1 MAAQPDKQSMTLR
14 NFTRNLR
21 RGIGSAIIE
30 LQNNPGREIYRD
42 VVMKSCLKD
51 IAYDTQVEGTKGYY
65 LYAAIKTFDNHEE
78 FLNRIAEKFS
88 KRLYWRLSE
97 QLYDM
102 LCCFSSDGYTLA
114 DEAIEKKYAD
124 LKQRLPLMR
133 DYDHNSC
140 EREQLEKLMIKKMN
154 GGFGAFKQCVN
165 DMGEMI
171 IKRGNDDCLWY
182 DWFLTNAEERY
193 GKGIYDYIKSS
204 DSEKVVAFNR
214 SRVKSESNEGDGQKL
229 KLMTAND
236 FAQSYR
242 FKQGNNKEDRMT
254 IEQLIDR
261 ANELATDKD
270 PYPFRISPFSRKFAK
285 QAKKKELKT
294 LANMAIEESSI
305 FIKAA
310 LLRTFSFTDFP
321 LDIGLLLQYAHSDD
335 EYLREIVAKT
345 LSRLKDNRIHALAL
359 QLFNDGQAENAL
371 SLLES
376 NFEIEDEGL
385 IRKYILC
392 SRKVTYD
399 MTVSISEIYQKNKT
413 STCRD
418 ILLHFYQNVE
428 CSHCRCNI
436 VELMISNEVIP
447 KNRLEEC
454 QHDSYEETRE
464 SAKKHLIAIN
474 SCL

>member
-65 LYAAIKTFDNHEE
+65 LYTAIKTFDNHEE

-182 DWFLTNAEERY
+182 DWFLTNVDSTVIQKEPSHVQDIQT
-193 GKGIYDYIKSS
+193 GVPS
-204 DSEKVVAFNR
+204 DS
-214 SRVKSESNEGDGQKL
+214 
-229 KLMTAND
+229 
-236 FAQSYR
+236 Y
-242 FKQGNNKEDRMT
+242 GNATSLDMQH
-254 IEQLIDR
+254 IIAIQLI
-261 ANELATDKD
+261 
-270 PYPFRISPFSRKFAK
+270 RI
-285 QAKKKELKT
+285 
-294 LANMAIEESSI
+294 
-305 FIKAA
+305 
-310 LLRTFSFTDFP
+310 
-321 LDIGLLLQYAHSDD
+321 
-335 EYLREIVAKT
+335 
-345 LSRLKDNRIHALAL
+345 
-359 QLFNDGQAENAL
+359 
-371 SLLES
+371 
-376 NFEIEDEGL
+376 
-385 IRKYILC
+385 
-392 SRKVTYD
+392 
-399 MTVSISEIYQKNKT
+399 
-413 STCRD
+413 
-418 ILLHFYQNVE
+418 
-428 CSHCRCNI
+428 
-436 VELMISNEVIP
+436 
-447 KNRLEEC
+447 
-454 QHDSYEETRE
+454 
-464 SAKKHLIAIN
+464 
-474 SCL
+474 